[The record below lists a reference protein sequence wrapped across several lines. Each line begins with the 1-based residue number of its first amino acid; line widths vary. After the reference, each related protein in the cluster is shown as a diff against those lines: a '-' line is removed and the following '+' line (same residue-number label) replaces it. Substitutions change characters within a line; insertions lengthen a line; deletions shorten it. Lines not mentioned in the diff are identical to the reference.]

1 MPIFDEFWPSL
12 GEVKAASTV
21 FEAALRKYRDG
32 NTDRTAIECACAD
45 VWSAAR
51 RYEHERQHGLEHG
64 SSLGLPAY
72 EKRGI
77 TA

>member
-45 VWSAAR
+45 CLVS
-51 RYEHERQHGLEHG
+51 G
-64 SSLGLPAY
+64 PAL
-72 EKRGI
+72 
-77 TA
+77 